1 MCSKACYI
9 SLFTAHKTYKK
20 KADEWTWMCGPEFP
34 AISQTHTHT
43 QKKVYYAGNKM
54 EARSY
59 ALVACDSPHSEVDI

>member
-1 MCSKACYI
+1 
-9 SLFTAHKTYKK
+9 
-20 KADEWTWMCGPEFP
+20 MCGPEFP

>member
-1 MCSKACYI
+1 MN
-9 SLFTAHKTYKK
+9 
-20 KADEWTWMCGPEFP
+20 GPECV
-34 AISQTHTHT
+34 AQSSLQYHRHAHT